1 MKALKY
7 STEGNQIGEVE
18 LPAELFNA
26 NVSQGA
32 IYEAIKAEN
41 ANLRSGNHHTKG
53 RSEVRG
59 GGKKPWAQKGT
70 GRARQG
76 SSRAPQ
82 WVGGGIVHGPKKR
95 DYSSKLSRN
104 VKRKAVVS
112 ILNKKANESKIKIV
126 EDFKAD
132 DYLKTKD
139 MYKVFQNMDVTNFG
153 KFALVVG
160 DENKYIKL
168 STRNIPTLKFLHA
181 KRAVCRDLLY
191 NNNIIIT
198 ESALAQLVEQYKG
211 AVIKNES

>member
-7 STEGNQIGEVE
+7 STEGQQVGEIE
-18 LPAELFNA
+18 LPEELFNSK
-26 NVSQGA
+26 VSNGA
-32 IYEAIKAEN
+32 IYDAIKSEN
-41 ANLRSGNHHTKG
+41 ANLRSGNHSTKG

-76 SSRAPQ
+76 STRAPQ

-95 DYSSKLSRN
+95 DYSSRLSRN
-104 VKRKAVVS
+104 VKRKAVAS
-112 ILNKKANESKIKIV
+112 ILNKKANESRIKVI
-126 EDFKAD
+126 EDLTAS

-139 MYKVFQNMDVTNFG
+139 MFKIFKSMEVADAG

-160 DENKYIKL
+160 DENKYLKI
-168 STRNIPTLKFLHA
+168 STRNIPTLKFINS
-181 KRAVCRDLLY
+181 KRVVCRDLLY

-198 ESALAQLVEQYKG
+198 ESALKQLVEQYKG
-211 AVIKNES
+211 AVLK